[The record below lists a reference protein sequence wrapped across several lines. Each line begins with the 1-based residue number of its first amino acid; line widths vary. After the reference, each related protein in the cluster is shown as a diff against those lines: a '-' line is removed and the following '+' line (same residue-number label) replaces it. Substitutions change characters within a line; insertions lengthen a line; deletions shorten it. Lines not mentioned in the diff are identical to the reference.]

1 MPLIEGG
8 ISPELRE
15 WIDAQHMFFVATAP
29 LAADGH
35 VNVSPKGGDTFR
47 ILDERTVAYLDLT
60 GSGIETI
67 AHLTE
72 NGRVTVM
79 FCAFEGRPK
88 IVRLQGGGEVVRPGD
103 GDFTD
108 LVSLFPDLLGI
119 RSVIRIRID
128 RMASSCGFGVPLMSF
143 SADRAEMREWAE
155 RKGPEGLVEYRAKR
169 NASSIDGLPG
179 YEPAPGRV
187 TR

>member
-1 MPLIEGG
+1 MPVIEGG

-15 WIDAQHMFFVATAP
+15 WIEAQHVFFVATAP

-47 ILDERTVAYLDLT
+47 ILDEHTIAYLDLT
-60 GSGIETI
+60 GSGVETI
-67 AHLTE
+67 AHVVE

-88 IVRLQGGGEVVRPGD
+88 IVRLQGVGEVVRPGD
-103 GDFTD
+103 GDFAD
-108 LVSLFPDLLGI
+108 LVSLFPDLPGT
-119 RSVIRIRID
+119 RSVIRVAIG
-128 RMASSCGFGVPLMSF
+128 RMASSCGFGVPLMTF

-155 RKGPEGLVEYRAKR
+155 RKGPDGLVDYRATR
-169 NASSIDGLPG
+169 NAESIDGLPG
-179 YEPAPGRV
+179 LGSVSHRV
-187 TR
+187 SP